1 VSRSESLSRVKW
13 CRSRRG
19 LCVFWRFAEEA
30 SRLLCLAGDDKPRQG
45 HQSGAVESR
54 SERQIHDPASYF
66 RGFPPYIENDARSLG
81 WFGGRLGTGRCSPCQ
96 PMRGSPESRY
106 RVLVARGKFCVRDE
120 MEKPRGRRMR
130 RRAVRVVGTMGDR
143 NGPGERLEQAVAQ
156 DNVGAFRVSLGSKPV
171 RVGWADQKKDQ
182 KEGAGNLFA

>member
-1 VSRSESLSRVKW
+1 MSRSESLSRVKW

-66 RGFPPYIENDARSLG
+66 RGSPPYIENDARSLG
-81 WFGGRLGTGRCSPCQ
+81 WFGRRFGTGAMFALPTHAWVTGEPLSRGRCSRQ
-96 PMRGSPESRY
+96 
-106 RVLVARGKFCVRDE
+106 VLRTG
-120 MEKPRGRRMR
+120 
-130 RRAVRVVGTMGDR
+130 R
-143 NGPGERLEQAVAQ
+143 NGKAAGASNATSSGPGGR
-156 DNVGAFRVSLGSKPV
+156 DNGRPKRAWRTI
-171 RVGWADQKKDQ
+171 
-182 KEGAGNLFA
+182 GAGSRSG